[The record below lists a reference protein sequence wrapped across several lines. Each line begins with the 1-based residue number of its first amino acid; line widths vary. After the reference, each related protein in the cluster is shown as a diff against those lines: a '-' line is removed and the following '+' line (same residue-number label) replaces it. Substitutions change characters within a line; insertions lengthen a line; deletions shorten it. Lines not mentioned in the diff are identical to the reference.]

1 VIDQK
6 PVFDFDAFYRAL
18 SATREARRV
27 TWKQVSAE
35 AAVHQSTLARM
46 AQSRRPDADGLAALS
61 AWAGLNPGDF
71 MRGFAADR
79 STEPLAAISRTIQ
92 QDPNL
97 SPESAAALDDIVR
110 TAYRGLVERDA
121 ARSGA
126 ASFDDSGHR

>member
-1 VIDQK
+1 MADQK

-18 SATREARRV
+18 LATREARQV
-27 TWKQVSAE
+27 TWKQVAAE

-46 AQSRRPDADGLAALS
+46 AQNRRPDADGLAALS

-71 MRGFAADR
+71 MRGFGADR

-121 ARSGA
+121 TRLGA
-126 ASFDDSGHR
+126 ASSEDNGHR